1 LVCLLTTEGVALA
14 KDRPSVRRQEEIAN
28 IENIKRRLDML
39 DRRLDD
45 IDSMV
50 SAVIERVMSQPIN
63 INITCP
69 NCGSNVEI
77 ALIGNKKPRT

>member
-1 LVCLLTTEGVALA
+1 MA
-14 KDRPSVRRQEEIAN
+14 KEKTSARGQEQ
-28 IENIKRRLDML
+28 IKESIDNLERRLDML

-63 INITCP
+63 IGINCPHCGKNVDIT
-69 NCGSNVEI
+69 
-77 ALIGNKKPRT
+77 LIGNKKPHP

>member
-1 LVCLLTTEGVALA
+1 LA
-14 KDRPSVRRQEEIAN
+14 KEKLETKGIQQIQDSV
-28 IENIKRRLDML
+28 ENLERRLDML

-63 INITCP
+63 ISIGCP
-69 NCGSNVEI
+69 NCGKSVEV
-77 ALIGNKKPRT
+77 ALIGNKKPHA

>member
-1 LVCLLTTEGVALA
+1 MA
-14 KDRPSVRRQEEIAN
+14 KEKPVIKGQQQIQNSVENLERRM
-28 IENIKRRLDML
+28 DML

-63 INITCP
+63 INISCP
-69 NCGSNVEI
+69 SCGKNVEV
-77 ALIGNKKPRT
+77 ALIGNKKPRA